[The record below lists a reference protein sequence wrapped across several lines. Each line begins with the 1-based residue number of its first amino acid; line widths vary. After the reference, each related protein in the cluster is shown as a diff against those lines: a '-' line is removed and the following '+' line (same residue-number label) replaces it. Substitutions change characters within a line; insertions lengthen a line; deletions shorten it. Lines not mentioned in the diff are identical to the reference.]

1 VTLEDDFGGD
11 RTAASG
17 ASNFIGKVAIKVPC
31 VREPSE
37 SLQKA
42 LSSQNRQ
49 LNLIFYSKN

>member
-1 VTLEDDFGGD
+1 MEDDFGGD

-42 LSSQNRQ
+42 LSRQNRQ
-49 LNLIFYSKN
+49 LNLIFYR